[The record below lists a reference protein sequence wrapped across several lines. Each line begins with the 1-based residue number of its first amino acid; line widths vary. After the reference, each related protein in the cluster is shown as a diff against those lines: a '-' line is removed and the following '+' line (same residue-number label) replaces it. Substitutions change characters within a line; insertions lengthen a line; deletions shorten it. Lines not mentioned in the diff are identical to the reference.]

1 MAVLD
6 VNLYVVMFSGIVFM
20 LLPGCNSEATSGA
33 HPNRTIRESYN
44 LQRWPNGQIYYV
56 MHPSLARQDSFLNI
70 FYEITR
76 LIEESSCIRFM
87 KLRSVNNVAMHISD
101 YYGCAFL
108 STDYVIIYAP
118 SREFPLRCRYP
129 TNIGYRSPSILSL
142 EGDHNGYQALLRRI
156 LKIIGLQSEIRREDR
171 DRYLQLPEK
180 LRNDFPKITNW
191 PPKGIDFPQY
201 SLQTAMHYELDP
213 MKDPRINFTTDSLKK
228 FWAAFEWH
236 IDFDAARISALYA
249 AVLPSACSSFDY
261 C

>member
-56 MHPSLARQDSFLNI
+56 MHPSLARKDSFLNI

-87 KLRSVNNVAMHISD
+87 KLRSVNNVAMHIFD

-108 STDYVIIYAP
+108 SRDYVIIYAP
-118 SREFPLRCRYP
+118 SRKFPLTCSYP
-129 TNIGYRSPSILSL
+129 TNIGYRSPAIFSL

-171 DRYLQLPEK
+171 DLSLQLPKK
-180 LRNDFPKITNW
+180 LRNVCQAS
-191 PPKGIDFPQY
+191 G
-201 SLQTAMHYELDP
+201 L
-213 MKDPRINFTTDSLKK
+213 
-228 FWAAFEWH
+228 
-236 IDFDAARISALYA
+236 
-249 AVLPSACSSFDY
+249 SS
-261 C
+261 